1 MKKLL
6 ISLVFI
12 YSFQSSFAQ
21 NFAIPG
27 SYMAMT
33 ASGRGKVLA
42 VGMSPGGNM
51 VTSIPSG
58 SSGWSNVAA
67 VAWQGEKFVVVGSKV
82 MRFNPD
88 GSTDG
93 SFSTAGVV
101 PGLSG
106 TDLEV
111 LCDGKIMVAS
121 GSAIV
126 RLMPN
131 GAPDPSFGANGQA
144 TASFSIINMALAPD
158 GKIYAIGEENI
169 ARFMQGGAPDPSFMQ
184 GTLPAG
190 DVEFSEIAIQADGK
204 AVVTG
209 TYTPSSSSSDIALI
223 RFALDGSPDPS
234 FSGDGWLTLDMAQ
247 RFDQGVDVSLQ
258 SDGKIIVLGTGLLYQ
273 CPCPA
278 VGNYAY
284 VVARYNSDGTLDT
297 SFGEP
302 TTLPIYSLTPPY
314 SLSFPGM
321 GKTVNGSFLWAT
333 ALKLYGD
340 SIYIAGARTPRS
352 KGDANYVF
360 LDTLSNDE
368 GPLNFT
374 SNLTATISPAYSL
387 PQGVAANTVY
397 RGYAPA
403 SALTLTVQPADSYA
417 YTWSTG
423 ATTPSISVSPVSTTT
438 YAVTVTDAYGC
449 TGTAST
455 TVQVIDVRCG
465 NGNDKVQVCQV
476 AGSSDKVHSICIAPS
491 AVATHLRKGSYLGT
505 CTNVA
510 PSLVM
515 KNGKNE
521 TEAYSIRVLN
531 SPSTNFFTVD
541 IQSPN
546 LVDKVTLS
554 IYDASGI
561 VREARVLPPNNRVDV
576 GQLYPKGVYFAEVV
590 QGSNKRILR
599 LIKL

>member
-12 YSFQSSFAQ
+12 YCFQSSFAQ
-21 NFAIPG
+21 DFAIPG

-42 VGMSPGGNM
+42 VGMSPGGIM

-58 SSGWSNVAA
+58 SSGWSNVNA
-67 VAWQGEKFVVVGSKV
+67 VAWKGEKFIVVGSKL

-93 SFSTAGVV
+93 SFGTAGVV

-121 GSAIV
+121 GSTIV

-131 GAPDPSFGANGQA
+131 GVPDPSFGTNGQA

-158 GKIYAIGEENI
+158 GKIYAIGKENI
-169 ARFMQGGAPDPSFMQ
+169 ARFMSGGAPDASFVQ
-184 GTLPAG
+184 GPLPVG

-204 AVVTG
+204 PVVTG
-209 TYTPSSSSSDIALI
+209 TYDFNSPTADIALL
-223 RFALDGSPDPS
+223 RFGLNGAMDPS

-284 VVARYNSDGTLDT
+284 VVARYNSNGTLDT

-314 SLSFPGM
+314 SISFPGM
-321 GKTVNGSFLWAT
+321 GKTVKGSFLWAT

-340 SIYIAGARTPRS
+340 SIYVAGTKTPRS

-360 LDTLSNDE
+360 LDTLSNDA

-397 RGYAPA
+397 KGYAPA
-403 SALTLTVQPADSYA
+403 SALTLIVQPADSYA

-423 ATTPSISVSPVSTTT
+423 ATTQSISVSPVSTTT
-438 YAVTVTDAYGC
+438 YAVTVSNAFGC
-449 TGTAST
+449 TVTAST

-465 NGNDKVQVCQV
+465 NGNDKVQVCQA
-476 AGSSDKVHSICIAPS
+476 AGGSDKVHSICIAPS
-491 AVATHLRKGSYLGT
+491 AVATHLRNGSYLGT
-505 CTNVA
+505 CTAVA

-521 TEAYSIRVLN
+521 TEAYSIRVFN
-531 SPSTNFFTVD
+531 SVSTNFFTLD

-546 LVDKVTLS
+546 LVDKVTIS
-554 IYDASGI
+554 VYDASGI
-561 VREARVLPPNNRVDV
+561 LRETRVLPPNNRVDL

-590 QGSNKRILR
+590 QGSNKRFLK

>member
-6 ISLVFI
+6 ISLFCI
-12 YSFQSSFAQ
+12 YCFQSSFSQ

-27 SYMAMT
+27 TYLAMT
-33 ASGRGKVLA
+33 ASSRGKVLA
-42 VGMSPGGNM
+42 VGLASGGYM
-51 VTSIPSG
+51 ITSIPSL
-58 SSGWSNVAA
+58 STGWSKVDA
-67 VAWQGEKFVVVGSKV
+67 VAWQGEKFIVVGSKV
-82 MRFNPD
+82 ARFHPD
-88 GSTDG
+88 GTPDA
-93 SFSTAGVV
+93 SFGTGGVV
-101 PGLSG
+101 TGLSG

-111 LCDGKIMVAS
+111 LCDGKILVAGS
-121 GSAIV
+121 GIV

-131 GAPDPSFGANGQA
+131 GAPDPSFGTNGQA
-144 TASFSIINMALAPD
+144 TAPFSIINMALAPD
-158 GKIYAIGEENI
+158 GKIYVIGEKNI
-169 ARFMQGGAPDPSFMQ
+169 ARFMPDGVPDPSFMQ
-184 GTLPAG
+184 GPLPAG
-190 DVEFSEIAIQADGK
+190 DVEFAEIAIQADGNP
-204 AVVTG
+204 VVTG
-209 TYTPSSSSSDIALI
+209 TYNFNSPNADIALF
-223 RFALDGSPDPS
+223 RFRLNGALDPS

-247 RFDQGVDVSLQ
+247 RFDEGVDVSLQ
-258 SDGKIIVLGTGLLYQ
+258 SDGKIVVLGTGLLFQ

-297 SFGEP
+297 SFGQP

-321 GKTVNGSFLWAT
+321 GKTVNGSFFKAT

-340 SIYIAGARTPRS
+340 SIYVAGARTPRS
-352 KGDANYVF
+352 KGEGTYVF
-360 LDTLSNDE
+360 LDTLSNDV
-368 GPLNFT
+368 GPLNFA
-374 SNLTATISPAYSL
+374 SNIIATISPAYSL
-387 PQGVAANTVY
+387 PQGVAVNTVY

-403 SALTLTVQPADSYA
+403 SALTLTVQLPAYSYA

-423 ATTPSISVSPVSTTT
+423 ATTPSITVSPVSTTT
-438 YAVTVTDAYGC
+438 YAVTATNAYGC
-449 TGTAST
+449 NATAST

-465 NGNDKVQVCQV
+465 NGNDKVQVCQA
-476 AGSSDKVHSICIAPS
+476 AGNSDKVHSICIAPS
-491 AVATHLRKGSYLGT
+491 AVATHLRNGSYLGT
-505 CTNVA
+505 CTTEA

-521 TEAYSIRVLN
+521 SAAYSIRVLN
-531 SPSTNFFTVD
+531 SPTTNFFTLD

-546 LVDKVTLS
+546 LVDKVTIS

-561 VREARVLPPNNRVDV
+561 LRETRVLPPNNRMDL

-590 QGSNKRILR
+590 QGNNKQLLR